1 VGIEAKTMSSVPAS
15 LGLTGSR
22 EWAPVQ
28 TLPQRPIVF
37 FDGVCGFCNFWVD
50 FLMTRDP
57 DGRLAFAPL
66 QGETARQLLPES
78 DRQQLHSL
86 VLWTP
91 QRAYRKSAAVI
102 RILWKLGG
110 GWACLGGL
118 LWLVPLP
125 LRNLGY
131 DVVARNRY
139 RIFGK
144 KDACRMPTPAE
155 RTRMLP

>member
-1 VGIEAKTMSSVPAS
+1 VEIEANAMSSVPAA

-22 EWAPVQ
+22 EWESLQA
-28 TLPQRPIVF
+28 LPQRPIVF

-50 FLMTRDP
+50 FMIARDP

-66 QGETARQLLPES
+66 QGETARQLLPEA
-78 DRQQLHSL
+78 DRLQLHSL

-91 QRAYRKSAAVI
+91 QRAHRKSAAVV
-102 RILWKLGG
+102 RILWRLGG
-110 GWACLGGL
+110 GWMCLGGL
-118 LWLVPLP
+118 LWLLPLP
-125 LRNLGY
+125 IRNLGY

-139 RIFGK
+139 RLFGK
-144 KDACRMPTPAE
+144 KDECRIPTPAE